1 MRALLSPLS
10 LVGDKI
16 RQDEI
21 LKTTRVKGSNY
32 TLVDV
37 MEPIVR
43 ECEEITK
50 NEPDPEPAIKACIVE
65 VLDHISSAAGVARDM
80 FATVPID
87 KADEVKQKAL
97 REKEW
102 QKSLNGKSIA
112 EIAMPLVEACTTAA
126 KTLKKESASSIFVC
140 TMETANVLKM
150 WANDLQV

>member
-1 MRALLSPLS
+1 MRTLLSPLS

-16 RQDEI
+16 RQDEL

-32 TLVDV
+32 TLIDV
-37 MEPIVR
+37 LEPIVR

-65 VLDHISSAAGVARDM
+65 VLDHISSAASVARDM
-80 FATVPID
+80 FATMPID

-102 QKSLNGKSIA
+102 QKSLNGKTIA
-112 EIAMPLVEACTTAA
+112 NIAMPLVDACTSAA
-126 KTLKKESASSIFVC
+126 KTLKKEAASSIFVC
-140 TMETANVLKM
+140 TMETANLLKM
-150 WANDLQV
+150 YVNDLQV

>member
-1 MRALLSPLS
+1 MRPLLSPLS

-16 RQDEI
+16 RGDEV

-43 ECEEITK
+43 ECEEVTR

-65 VLDHISSAAGVARDM
+65 VLDHISYAAGVARDM
-80 FATVPID
+80 FATMPMD
-87 KADEVKQKAL
+87 RAGEVKQKAL

-102 QKSLNGKSIA
+102 QKSLNGKTIA
-112 EIAMPLVEACTTAA
+112 EIATPMVDACSSAA
-126 KTLKKESASSIFVC
+126 KTLKKEAASSIFVC
-140 TMETANVLKM
+140 VMETANLLKM
-150 WANDLQV
+150 YVNDLQV